1 MQRLDHQYTG
11 DLADLADFL
20 LGVFVDA
27 QKTGLPI
34 LADFYCCQGGATR
47 GYQQAGFYV
56 IGVDLDPQPRYCGQ
70 AFIQGDALQLIAAM
84 APWIRAVG
92 AAAHGSPPCQGYS
105 DAQVLQ
111 GREHPMLI
119 APTRDAFNAL
129 DVPWV
134 IENVPGAVGHMISPV
149 VLCGTMF
156 GLQTYRDRY
165 FEAGGGLVLPQP
177 HHPRHDRPITKMGR
191 PRREGEMAHYVGNFS
206 GVQEAR
212 DDLGMPWANRDG
224 LRECIPPAYAK
235 WVGERLAAA
244 RLAPAA

>member
-1 MQRLDHQYTG
+1 MTRLDHRHAGNQ
-11 DLADLADFL
+11 ADLDGFL
-20 LGVFVDA
+20 ARVLAAA
-27 QKTGLPI
+27 QAARLPI

-47 GYQQAGFYV
+47 GYQQAGFYTV
-56 IGVDLDPQPRYCGQ
+56 GVDCDPQPRYCGQ

-84 APWIRAVG
+84 ALWLQAVG
-92 AAAHGSPPCQGYS
+92 AVVHGSPPCQGYS

-111 GREHPMLI
+111 GRDHPLLI
-119 APTRDAFNAL
+119 APTRDAFNRL
-129 DVPWV
+129 GVPWV
-134 IENVPGAVGHMISPV
+134 IENVPGALRHMNDPV
-149 VLCGTMF
+149 VLCGQMF

-177 HHPRHDRPITKMGR
+177 HHPRHEKPITKMGR

-212 DDLGMPWANRDG
+212 DDLGVDWMNRDG
-224 LRECIPPAYAK
+224 IRESIPPHFAE
-235 WVGERLAAA
+235 WVGQHLAAA